1 MSYGVTPFAVSL
13 PQIRKAVGSR
23 SKSILRDLREEF
35 EDELAEDREQVE
47 EANEDDEFDPELS
60 LERALRHLILDEERW
75 DYEGAKYGYA
85 VELICSFYGEI
96 LPNDHWT
103 GISLTWAETIN
114 DALLELGVSAE
125 TFSIFGHLFYRGAP
139 VEIPEIEDFPCIGY
153 VTLSEIPDVLEA
165 LTDQRLSRIKSDD
178 GEKISVALQQV
189 RDWLETCLRD
199 KSDLVCFYY

>member
-1 MSYGVTPFAVSL
+1 MSYGVTPFAVRL

-60 LERALRHLILDEERW
+60 LEKALRHLILDEERW

-85 VELICSFYGEI
+85 VEMICSFFGEI

-103 GISLTWAETIN
+103 GMSLNWAETIN
-114 DALLELGVSAE
+114 DSLLESGVSAE
-125 TFSIFGHLFYRGAP
+125 TFSIFGHLFFRGSP
-139 VEIPEIEDFPCIGY
+139 VEIPEIEDFPCIGF
-153 VTLSEIPDVLEA
+153 VTLSEIPDVLDT
-165 LTDQRLSRIKSDD
+165 LTDKQLSLIKSEV
-178 GEKISVALQQV
+178 GVRIRAALRQV
-189 RDWLETCLRD
+189 REWLETCQRD
-199 KSDLVCFYY
+199 KADLVCFYY